1 MARHASP
8 VQSLL
13 VDDRFDGDVYAHEP
27 LSRHTTYRIGGP
39 ARFFVRANSVGALTG
54 LVDVCAAEGT
64 PWVVLGRGSNVLVAD
79 GGFPGVAIVLGRDF
93 RTLRFDDDRFI
104 VGAGASLSAV
114 VQEAFKRAIGGFEFA
129 VGTPGTVGGA
139 LRMNAGT
146 ADEWIGQRVVS
157 VTTYRPGRGLA
168 RRRGDEIAWGYRMS
182 SFAPDEV
189 VLECELAAEAADPY
203 RVRDKM
209 EGNLARRKGCQPL
222 SEPTCGSVFKNPEG
236 GSAGRLIEGAGLKG
250 AEVGGAKVS
259 ELHGNFIV
267 NRGGATAAD
276 VRALMERV
284 RAAVLAGAG
293 IELVP
298 EVRMPAWTKIS
309 ECARCRRGVWRR
321 VRARCRWR
329 HVCWHGRERVVSTAG
344 SAPSTGE
351 RGTPSAD
358 AAAGETAGEAGALSA
373 GEGRDEDGRR
383 LGDRAT
389 ATSRFPGAPPR
400 GGVREEAFRA
410 APRRRGAPRR
420 PRCGRL
426 RPVPPRPRARSRV
439 QVSAR
444 RALRRPTAL
453 PAPVP
458 RARAP
463 RPAR

>member
-79 GGFPGVAIVLGRDF
+79 AGFAGVAIVLGRDF

-168 RRRGDEIAWGYRMS
+168 RRRGDEIAWGYRAS
-182 SFAPDEV
+182 SFAADEV
-189 VLECELAAEAADPY
+189 ILECELAAEAADPY

-236 GSAGRLIEGAGLKG
+236 ASAGRLIEAAGLKG

-276 VRALMERV
+276 VRALMEQV
-284 RAAVLAGAG
+284 RAAVLESTGV
-293 IELVP
+293 ELVP
-298 EVRMPAWTKIS
+298 EVRMLGFDEDFPSARGADEAFGD
-309 ECARCRRGVWRR
+309 ECARGAAGGTSACTGASV
-321 VRARCRWR
+321 A
-329 HVCWHGRERVVSTAG
+329 STAG

-358 AAAGETAGEAGALSA
+358 AAAGETAGEAGALST

-383 LGDRAT
+383 G
-389 ATSRFPGAPPR
+389 
-400 GGVREEAFRA
+400 
-410 APRRRGAPRR
+410 
-420 PRCGRL
+420 
-426 RPVPPRPRARSRV
+426 
-439 QVSAR
+439 
-444 RALRRPTAL
+444 
-453 PAPVP
+453 
-458 RARAP
+458 
-463 RPAR
+463 